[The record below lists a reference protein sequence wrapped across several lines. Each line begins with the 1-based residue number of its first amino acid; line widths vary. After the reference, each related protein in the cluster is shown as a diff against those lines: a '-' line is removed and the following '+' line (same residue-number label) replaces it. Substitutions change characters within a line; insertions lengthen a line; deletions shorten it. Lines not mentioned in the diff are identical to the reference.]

1 MRHVLGLPSTH
12 CAGRLNSLRSLS
24 LVSGHYKVVSEL
36 RKKTKKKRGK
46 AEDISA
52 KQETVVLSVD
62 ISIGLFR

>member
-24 LVSGHYKVVSEL
+24 LVSGHYKVREL
-36 RKKTKKKRGK
+36 KTNKKKKRGK

>member
-24 LVSGHYKVVSEL
+24 LVSGHYKVSEL
-36 RKKTKKKRGK
+36 RKKNKKKRGK